1 MKIKTVKDRKAGS
14 QTLVITTTKNETL
27 DYACAQWLAAVSSP
41 CLLPFKF
48 EPEGQGGTFYYDIT
62 GCVTLKSFLKTKLD
76 ANQYNSLLV
85 SVTDVADVCTA
96 NKYPID
102 RVLWDEKQIYVQPA
116 TAAPMYV
123 LMPMAGA
130 QIQQSGPN
138 GIIAALADRRHIRFV
153 MDEDAHLVDAV
164 DDYARRNPIFSSI
177 NYRTFLGQLFGYV
190 STSPMSR
197 PIDDGTHTVL
207 RPNTMQRGAVLDPV
221 ALLAGQQSSAQIASQ
236 QTVAQRVMDGVRQ
249 TPAMGAAAASAAF
262 GASGVPGAPGAVGAV
277 PNAPT
282 AMPFRPQ
289 PSGQSGVQSGVQP
302 SAQPIGQTGAQSN
315 GQPFGQQIGQ
325 PGGQPGGQTIA
336 WGGQPI
342 QGQAARPAGPAQPV
356 LSPQPMRQMPNTP
369 VNRPD
374 AMPIGQMPAGAASG
388 IARTDADD
396 MDDADGATVIG
407 RLIAH
412 KQAAHAAEGASQT
425 AVGTDAE
432 TVLDTNATVDAAG
445 AIAAS
450 AGDAAAAPVAGES
463 VEADHGD
470 DPDATRLGSINTG
483 IPAAASGAIPAKD
496 IPVKATA
503 GAEYG
508 GQNVNT
514 DADGDGETVL
524 GQIGHI
530 RPTVPNAAAVPEAAV
545 ADASAANVAA
555 AAASLIVPAIDA
567 VSEAAAAVP
576 EADEHPSSIDAA
588 RESTVAAADAQS
600 EAVSESLTNA
610 AEVAREAAEPVPDR
624 NAAAGSG
631 SAADGGMAS
640 KSDNEPINEPNT
652 EPHSGAMPMSAPVP
666 HNEPVANSVSAAN
679 SEPVANSESENVSA
693 NEAVATAA
701 PSAQPAPAASA
712 ALPSVSAAPATF
724 HDEPRHKATITPIAT
739 PAEPT
744 RPAAEILNE
753 GAPQPAD
760 EQEEDDGAT
769 NLLGSVNYVVR
780 RLRDG
785 RAINVRKSIAT
796 IGRSSSSDIHMGGN
810 TNVSRVHAVI
820 HALPGNRF
828 SLMDCASFNGT
839 YVGDHKLDANEVA
852 ELLPGQRFRLADDDF
867 VIQLMR

>member
-14 QTLVITTTKNETL
+14 QTLIITTTKNETL

-262 GASGVPGAPGAVGAV
+262 GAV
-277 PNAPT
+277 PNAPA

-289 PSGQSGVQSGVQP
+289 PSGQSGMQSGM
-302 SAQPIGQTGAQSN
+302 QS
-315 GQPFGQQIGQ
+315 
-325 PGGQPGGQTIA
+325 GGQPIA

-356 LSPQPMRQMPNTP
+356 SSPQPARQMPNTP
-369 VNRPD
+369 VNQPG
-374 AMPIGQMPAGAASG
+374 AMPIGQMLADAAAATMPRFDATAGATAAAGATTSGIARNAGVSAPGAVSDAVSDAAFG

-412 KQAAHAAEGASQT
+412 KQAAHAAEAASLT
-425 AVGTDAE
+425 AVGTNSE

-445 AIAAS
+445 VIAAS

-463 VEADHGD
+463 VEADHDD
-470 DPDATRLGSINTG
+470 DPDATRLGSINAG
-483 IPAAASGAIPAKD
+483 IPAAASGAIPPKD
-496 IPVKATA
+496 IPVKAA
-503 GAEYG
+503 ADAEYG

-530 RPTVPNAAAVPEAAV
+530 RQTVPNAAAVPEAAV
-545 ADASAANVAA
+545 ADASAANVAE
-555 AAASLIVPAIDA
+555 AAASLVVPPINA
-567 VSEAAAAVP
+567 VSEAAASVP

-588 RESTVAAADAQS
+588 RESTIAAADAQS

-610 AEVAREAAEPVPDR
+610 AEAAREAAEPVPDR
-624 NAAAGSG
+624 NAAAGSD

-640 KSDNEPINEPNT
+640 KSDNEPISESNT
-652 EPHSGAMPMSAPVP
+652 EPHSEAMPMSAPVP
-666 HNEPVANSVSAAN
+666 H
-679 SEPVANSESENVSA
+679 SEPVANSESAANSEPENVPA

-701 PSAQPAPAASA
+701 QSAQPAPAASA

-724 HDEPRHKATITPIAT
+724 HDEPRHKATITTIAT
-739 PAEPT
+739 PAEPS

-753 GAPQPAD
+753 GAPQPSD

-839 YVGDHKLDANEVA
+839 YVGDHKLDANEVV